1 MGAGSCRNRAFQ
13 LKYCPVEQIS
23 NEIRVGYADQAL
35 NGLLRAIG
43 SEHRPFDR
51 RFSQGED
58 FFIHLDDPLTVP
70 HFHIHHDVRQ
80 PEPSRAYLSA
90 LTTVTEQL
98 VQRAPQ
104 VLKGLTYF
112 FDPAEIL
119 RPCFYHVYRIGDEL
133 FLYMLRVDLMMHAA
147 ESSVIE
153 RGTND
158 MTPAYSSNHLFL
170 EATLIPLE
178 EVVQQGERVEGF
190 RIRQTISQT
199 WIGEFGR
206 GYFQQGIWMDAD
218 LTKFFSRLFLP
229 ADQKTYPYYPFLCR
243 YKTVCQS
250 VIALDP
256 DGRAAA
262 VPLLHRSLEFLIPA
276 MDKIQ
281 AEMKNSAFSE
291 QMGIYR
297 ELKGRIPQSW
307 YEAWQDVRVEAYL
320 NDSDMREFRIE
331 D

>member
-1 MGAGSCRNRAFQ
+1 M
-13 LKYCPVEQIS
+13 EQIS

-35 NGLLRAIG
+35 NGLLRSIG
-43 SEHRPFDR
+43 SERRPFGR

-58 FFIHLDDPLTVP
+58 FFISLEEPLTVP
-70 HFHIHHDVRQ
+70 HFQIHHDVRR
-80 PEPSRAYLSA
+80 PEPSPAYLSTLA
-90 LTTVTEQL
+90 AVTEQI
-98 VQRAPQ
+98 VRRAPQ

-119 RPCFYHVYRIGDEL
+119 RPCFYHVYRIGEEF
-133 FLYMLRVDLMMHAA
+133 FLYMLHVDLMMRAA
-147 ESSVIE
+147 EGSVIE

-158 MTPAYSSNHLFL
+158 TTPAYSSRHLFL

-178 EVVQQGERVEGF
+178 EVVREGERVKGF

-199 WIGEFGR
+199 WIGEYGR

-229 ADQKTYPYYPFLCR
+229 AEKKTYPYYPFLCR

-250 VIALDP
+250 IIGLDP

-262 VPLLHRSLEFLIPA
+262 VPLLHRSLEFLLPE
-276 MDKIQ
+276 MGRIQ

-291 QMGIYR
+291 KMEIYR
-297 ELKGRIPQSW
+297 ELKDRIPQSW
-307 YEAWQDVRVEAYL
+307 YEAWQGIQVDVYL
-320 NDSDMREFRIE
+320 NDSDMREFRVE
-331 D
+331 G